1 MGLLDGVL
9 GGVVG
14 AEMTSVVKQLIDQHG
29 GVQGIVTQLEQQ
41 GLGPTVKSWISTGPN
56 QPISP
61 TQVHQAFGPGILA
74 ELAAKTGLNTQ
85 DLAAKLS
92 QILPQVVDKLTPN
105 GTVPTH

>member
-14 AEMTSVVKQLIDQHG
+14 AEMASVVNQLIEKHG
-29 GVQGIVTQLEQQ
+29 GVQGIITQMQQQ
-41 GLGPTVKSWISTGPN
+41 GLGATVKSWVSTGPN

-61 TQVHQAFGPGILA
+61 TQVHQAFGPQILS
-74 ELAAKTGLNTQ
+74 ELAAKTGLNPQ

-92 QILPQVVDKLTPN
+92 QVLPQVVDKLTPG